1 MDILVAKNQNLTKI
15 YLQEE
20 DWLKINNIINLL
32 ESIFITTEVL
42 SSSTYPTISDVR
54 LTIIG
59 LLRHL
64 ESFIKDPNNL
74 EECIMADSINFK
86 FKEYWKYVEDSTTIG
101 ILLDL

>member
-42 SSSTYPTISDVR
+42 SSSTYPIISDIR

-59 LLRHL
+59 LL
-64 ESFIKDPNNL
+64 
-74 EECIMADSINFK
+74 
-86 FKEYWKYVEDSTTIG
+86 
-101 ILLDL
+101 

>member
-59 LLRHL
+59 LFRHL
-64 ESFIKDPNNL
+64 EFFIKDFNNL
-74 EECIMADSINFK
+74 EECMMVDSINFK
-86 FKEYWKYVEDSTTIG
+86 FKEY
-101 ILLDL
+101 